1 MWVLN
6 KRIINKNMISK
17 DYRDKNYLVTV
28 GPINNLYEYDKIYLK
43 LRKIGLI
50 GFDIKI
56 Q

>member
-1 MWVLN
+1 
-6 KRIINKNMISK
+6 MISK

-50 GFDIKI
+50 GSDIKFTI
-56 Q
+56 KSALFLWV